1 MEERGATKEKEIKK
15 ERNAVLYCSTYHD
28 GISRLDRKQNPLS
41 ISDMNPFHCAP
52 KK

>member
-1 MEERGATKEKEIKK
+1 MEERGATKEREIKK
-15 ERNAVLYCSTYHD
+15 ERNAVLYLFNLPRWYFTL
-28 GISRLDRKQNPLS
+28 GPQAKPLS